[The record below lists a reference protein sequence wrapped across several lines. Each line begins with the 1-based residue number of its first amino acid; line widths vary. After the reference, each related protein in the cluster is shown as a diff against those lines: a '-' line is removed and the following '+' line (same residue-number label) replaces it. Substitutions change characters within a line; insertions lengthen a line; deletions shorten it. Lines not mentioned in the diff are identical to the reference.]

1 MDDYELNTNS
11 KACWVIVEKWQTTN
25 FGDTRWDIIG
35 VYADEEN
42 AKQEL
47 NNLRSK
53 HTYSKYYIK
62 RCSFYET
69 I

>member
-11 KACWVIVEKWQTTN
+11 KACWAIVEEWQTTN
-25 FGDTRWDIIG
+25 FSDARWDIIG

-53 HTYSKYYIK
+53 HDAYSKYYIK
-62 RCSFYET
+62 RCSFY
-69 I
+69 